1 MKQYRIT
8 VMILLFLTA
17 TATGFAQRSGT
28 IVRDEVMRVPSRQEI
43 ALPDIPGFLT
53 LKCDFHMHTVFS
65 DGVVW
70 PTTRV
75 DEAWEDGLD
84 AISITDHIEGHP
96 KKLPG
101 QNHQAYEIALPVAR
115 AKNLILIR
123 GGEISRS
130 MPPGHLNAIFVTDV
144 NALNLPDYMDAIGE
158 AVRQGGFIMWNHP
171 GWRRQQPD
179 TTLWMAE
186 HEAIYQKGWMHGIEV
201 FNEMEWYP
209 EALQWALDKN
219 LAIIGNSDIHDFYNK
234 RYNRER
240 FPIRPVTLVFA
251 RERTEESI
259 REAMF
264 ARRTATLFFDRLI
277 GKKEWIEPL
286 VSRSIQVMQPFLYQD
301 GYIYFEIKNHS
312 DIEFTLR
319 KQGVDESGL
328 PDKTILPKRG
338 TLVAR
343 VKQDAGKPVTY
354 SYILENVLTGVEEY
368 MKFDF
373 IVK

>member
-1 MKQYRIT
+1 
-8 VMILLFLTA
+8 MILLFLTA

-240 FPIRPVTLVFA
+240 FPVRPVTLVFA
-251 RERTEESI
+251 TERTEESI

-264 ARRTATLFFDRLI
+264 ARRTATLFFDKLV

-301 GYIYFEIKNHS
+301 GYIYFELKNHS